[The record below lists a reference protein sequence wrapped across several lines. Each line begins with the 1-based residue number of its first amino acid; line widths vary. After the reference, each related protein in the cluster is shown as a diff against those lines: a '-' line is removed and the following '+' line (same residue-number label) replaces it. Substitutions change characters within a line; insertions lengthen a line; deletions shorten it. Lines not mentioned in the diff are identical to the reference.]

1 MRELTREEMAVVAG
15 GVTPIPPRF
24 NQAGNG
30 GDGVV
35 PGTPGTNG
43 ANANNS
49 VPVIVKI
56 LNANN
61 LC

>member
-1 MRELTREEMAVVAG
+1 MRELTREEMSIVAG
-15 GVTPIPPRF
+15 GLGTQL

-49 VPVIVKI
+49 TPVIIKI
-56 LNANN
+56 LTTRP
-61 LC
+61 

>member
-1 MRELTREEMAVVAG
+1 MRELTREEMYVVAG
-15 GVTPIPPRF
+15 GVTLTPPRF
-24 NQAGNG
+24 NQAENG

-56 LNANN
+56 H
-61 LC
+61 